1 MPRNNKTVFLL
12 IGVIVIAGLLMAL
25 LAFFY
30 LGQTEENQTT
40 NENVNSPSKQAEESN
55 QKPQSE
61 PEDPPNVIVISDSDT
76 APEPESTTELD
87 CNNPRTPAE
96 EVKCGVIAVNSE
108 QNTDGEPAPEP
119 EPEPEPDPEPEPE
132 PEPAPKLEEEYLIFS
147 GNQFNQV
154 FNEADLANLASIEDI
169 TLPVITGAPEIDTR
183 IRKIAEQRGYRYR
196 PEVLDR
202 NQLVFVEGS
211 RHLLQAQA
219 AQAYLELKAAAAEA
233 GHQIHVS
240 SAFRDHDT
248 QRQIFLNHSSEPY
261 TDKDVNTV
269 LKLRSIPGYSKHH
282 TGYTVD
288 LGEGS
293 LTFQTF
299 INSESYTWLAA
310 DNYLNA
316 KKHGWIPS
324 YPPDASNQGPDPE
337 PWEFNYVG
345 KEYLLKDSTE
355 LIPEA

>member
-1 MPRNNKTVFLL
+1 MPQNNKAVFLL

-30 LGQTEENQTT
+30 LGQTEEDQIT
-40 NENVNSPSKQAEESN
+40 NENVSSPIKQAEESN
-55 QKPQSE
+55 QEPQSE
-61 PEDPPNVIVISDSDT
+61 PKDPPNAIVISDSDT
-76 APEPESTTELD
+76 APEPEPESTTELD
-87 CNNPRTPAE
+87 CNNPRTPVE
-96 EVKCGVIAVNSE
+96 EVKCGVIAVNSG
-108 QNTDGEPAPEP
+108 QNTDDEAEPS
-119 EPEPEPDPEPEPE
+119 PEPE
-132 PEPAPKLEEEYLIFS
+132 PEPAPELEEEYLIFS
-147 GNQFNQV
+147 GDQFNQV

-169 TLPVITGAPEIDTR
+169 TLPIITGAPEIDTR

-261 TDKDVNTV
+261 TDEDVNTV

-293 LTFQTF
+293 LTLQTF

-324 YPPDASNQGPDPE
+324 YPPDASNQGPDPK
-337 PWEFNYVG
+337 PWELNYVG
-345 KEYLLKDSTE
+345 KEYLQKTQ
-355 LIPEA
+355 PN